1 MKGLLLKDFINQKS
15 QLKIYLFI
23 LVFWVI
29 VAYINKGTNM
39 MPIFFTMLA
48 LISTIN
54 AVAYDDR
61 GKFNSYAVCMPISK
75 FEIVFT
81 KYLCNFIVTVV
92 GIGFSF
98 VVYYII
104 SGDFVENLLTCL
116 AAFSASLIFAAIIL
130 PIIFKFG
137 LEKARIAFMLVGLV
151 PILAVWVFSNINLS
165 VAEPTDAQVTTA
177 ISFLP
182 VAALAIS
189 FISVFISEKIY
200 KNKEF

>member
-1 MKGLLLKDFINQKS
+1 MKGLLLKDFINQKG

-29 VAYINKGTNM
+29 IAFTNKGTNM
-39 MPIFFTMLA
+39 MPMFFTMLA
-48 LISTIN
+48 LMSTIN

-61 GKFNSYAVCMPISK
+61 GKFNSYSVCMPISK

-81 KYLCNFIVTVV
+81 KYIYNFIVTVV
-92 GIGFSF
+92 CIGFSF
-98 VVYYII
+98 LVYYII
-104 SGDFVENLLTCL
+104 SGDIVENLLTCL
-116 AAFSASLIFAAIIL
+116 AAFSASLIFTAIFL
-130 PIIFKFG
+130 PIIFKLG
-137 LEKARIAFMLVGLV
+137 LEKARIAFMLVALIPIIAVLV
-151 PILAVWVFSNINLS
+151 LPNINIG

-177 ISFLP
+177 ICFLP

-189 FISVFISEKIY
+189 FISVSISEKIY